1 MKRKEAWWKFL
12 WAAKR
17 KLLWGVVFGLMMA
30 LPGISGAQMNV
41 DVSLLSTVDG
51 VARVNTIYTA
61 EFTNSQAK
69 QVQGN
74 QYLNNVIGFG
84 GPTAVGMEFQTNGNS
99 EIVFAGL
106 SILKKDPE
114 KGETTMLTALEK
126 IGTGNEGLRA
136 SFAAAGGSQIAVAE
150 TVHATQASTLGGNLV
165 YQVQSSGV
173 GSMAAGVVGKLCTEC
188 VKCEEA
194 PDKGR
199 MEDLGLA
206 AGLQVGQAQAQ
217 GNLMTGFQHVEAHV
231 AISGQYSGIFQAII
245 TPPK

>member
-1 MKRKEAWWKFL
+1 MKRKEAGWGFL
-12 WAAKR
+12 WVAKR

-30 LPGISGAQMNV
+30 LPGISGAQMKV
-41 DVSLLSTVDG
+41 DVSLLGTVDG
-51 VARVNTIYTA
+51 VARVNSIYTA
-61 EFTNSQAK
+61 EFTDSQAK
-69 QVQGN
+69 QVQQN

-84 GPTAVGMEFQTNGNS
+84 GPTMVGVEFQTNGNS
-99 EIVFAGL
+99 EIAFAGL
-106 SILKKDPE
+106 SILKKDPG

-173 GSMAAGVVGKLCTEC
+173 GSMAAGVVGKLSTEY
-188 VKCEEA
+188 VKCEA

-206 AGLQVGQAQAQ
+206 TGLQVGQAQAQ

-231 AISGQYSGIFQAII
+231 ALSGQYSGIFQAII